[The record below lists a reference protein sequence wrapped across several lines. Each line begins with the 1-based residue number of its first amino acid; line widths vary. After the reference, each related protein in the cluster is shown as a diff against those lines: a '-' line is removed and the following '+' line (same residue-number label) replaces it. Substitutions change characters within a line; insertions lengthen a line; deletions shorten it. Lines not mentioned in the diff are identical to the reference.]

1 MQGIY
6 FPPWYAGAC
15 VCHPV
20 GFCFIKAVS
29 PFINVTPLICSTNVA
44 EYGSSAERVV
54 RRCKMQTFHLFAK
67 YSRPKGH
74 SAQAVRNNVL
84 KQVNSAVYVNF
95 VS

>member
-1 MQGIY
+1 MW
-6 FPPWYAGAC
+6 FS
-15 VCHPV
+15 
-20 GFCFIKAVS
+20 FIKAIS

-44 EYGSSAERVV
+44 EYGGSEERVV
-54 RRCKMQTFHLFAK
+54 RRCKMQTFHLFAR

-74 SAQAVRNNVL
+74 SSQAVRNNVL